1 MTASDD
7 GPRLPDLARRTS
19 GGPAAPAA
27 PAALPDGDAPG
38 TYHLRPRPMSSRLVL
53 PPAPT
58 LLEGRRLL
66 WRDTSVVLV
75 AIAVIGAIIILL
87 GALGA
92 AVPGSKAPAPG
103 SSEGPAAA
111 SSAPLG
117 GAACS
122 GEGRGPGGACYTS
135 DARTAD

>member
-1 MTASDD
+1 MTASDH

-27 PAALPDGDAPG
+27 LPNGDAPD
-38 TYHLRPRPMSSRLVL
+38 TYHLQPRPMSARLVL

-103 SSEGPAAA
+103 SSGRPAAVA
-111 SSAPLG
+111 SAPFG

-122 GEGRGPGGACYTS
+122 GERRGPRGACYTS
-135 DARTAD
+135 GARAADR